1 MTDSIYKF
9 KALSRLFHLLS
20 ASFFLGAASTI
31 IFDLGSGKTVNTVLS
46 LPLELWMWLLA
57 MATGFGN
64 LIMLIK
70 IKKPQREAHSLW
82 EKLLVLK
89 LLLTILIHTPV
100 A

>member
-1 MTDSIYKF
+1 MTESIYKF
-9 KALSRLFHLLS
+9 KALSRFFHLLS

-31 IFDLGSGKTVNTVLS
+31 IFDWTGTKVNTVLS

-57 MATGFGN
+57 MATGFAN
-64 LIMLIK
+64 LIILIK

-89 LLLTILIHTPV
+89 LLLMILIHTPL